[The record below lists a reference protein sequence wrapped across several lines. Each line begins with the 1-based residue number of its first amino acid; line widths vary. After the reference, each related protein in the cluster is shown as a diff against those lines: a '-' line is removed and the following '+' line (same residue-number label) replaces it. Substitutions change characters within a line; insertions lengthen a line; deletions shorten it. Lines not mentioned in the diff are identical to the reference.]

1 MENNNKYKNGKIYKI
16 VSNVNDD
23 VYYGST
29 IERTL
34 ARRLVQHRTDYKRYL
49 AGKYNNVT
57 SFKILETNDYDIV
70 LVERVN
76 CNSKEE
82 LHQRERFYIE
92 NNACV
97 NKVRPNRT
105 VKEWYNDNKEK
116 IKEYREEN
124 KDDYLKYQ
132 KEYQLKNK
140 DKLQAK
146 NDCPCGGNYT
156 TQNKSRHIKYPKHQ
170 SYLKAHESKQFKL
183 SQYSFDFI
191 FEMDSKML
199 LPRTYTNIKII

>member
-1 MENNNKYKNGKIYKI
+1 MENNNKYANSKIYKI

-29 IERTL
+29 TERTL
-34 ARRLVQHRTDYKRYL
+34 ARRLVQHRADFKRYL
-49 AGKYNNVT
+49 AGNFHYIT

-97 NKVRPNRT
+97 NKIRPNRT
-105 VKEWYNDNKEK
+105 MNEYYNDNKEDK
-116 IKEYREEN
+116 
-124 KDDYLKYQ
+124 LKYQ

-140 DKLQAK
+140 DKIQAK
-146 NDCPCGGNYT
+146 NDCPCGGKYT
-156 TQNKSRHIKYPKHQ
+156 HEHKHQHLKTIKHQ
-170 SYLKAHESKQFKL
+170 SYLKAQESKQFKL
-183 SQYSFDFI
+183 SQLSFDFI
-191 FEMDSKML
+191 FEMDSKMFI
-199 LPRTYTNIKII
+199 PRTYTNIKIIN

>member
-29 IERTL
+29 TERTL
-34 ARRLVQHRTDYKRYL
+34 ARRLVEHRAAYKRYL
-49 AGKYNNVT
+49 AGKRGYIT
-57 SFKILETNDYDIV
+57 SFKLLETNDYDIV
-70 LVERVN
+70 LVEKMN
-76 CNSKEE
+76 CDSKEE

-92 NNACV
+92 NNDCV

-105 VKEWYNDNKEK
+105 VKERYIDN
-116 IKEYREEN
+116 RED
-124 KDDYLKYQ
+124 KLKYQ

-146 NDCPCGGNYT
+146 NKCICGGNYT
-156 TQNKSRHIKYPKHQ
+156 HENKHHHLKSVKHQ
-170 SYLKAHESKQFKL
+170 SYIKDQETSKIKL
-183 SQYSFDFI
+183 SQNSFNFL
-191 FEMDSKML
+191 FKCDSLMML
-199 LPRTYTNIKII
+199 PKTYTNIAIIN